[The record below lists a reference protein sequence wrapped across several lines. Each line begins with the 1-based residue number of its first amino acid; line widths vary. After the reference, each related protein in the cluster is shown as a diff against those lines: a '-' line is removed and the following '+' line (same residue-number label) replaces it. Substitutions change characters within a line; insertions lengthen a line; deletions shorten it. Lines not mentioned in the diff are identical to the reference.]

1 MKRRSL
7 ACVALVVASLPV
19 AALTPPFQVIRDGLQ
34 PSTVRLTGRDD
45 QVLAE
50 EFRPYQNLRLEWTP
64 LRTLPQPMLRTLLM
78 AEDQRFFEHSG
89 VDWRAFVAALWQNL
103 WSERLRGAS
112 TLSMQM
118 AGMLDPALLPRADH
132 GGRRTIGQKWDQA
145 RAAAELE
152 ANWSKEQILEAYLN
166 LAVFRGRLQG
176 IGAAAWGLF
185 RKAPAA
191 LDTAEAA
198 ILAVLLR
205 APDAQPRRVEQ
216 RACRLLRR
224 IAQDADCAPLATLVS
239 GLDRGAPPPR
249 HAAAAALLARVAG
262 GGGQTVP
269 SHVDGGLQ
277 HRLESLLGTIPASRR
292 AAVVIVDEGV
302 RVRAYAAPDARPDPL
317 AERPPAELSERLL
330 ALARALEAG
339 TVGAASLLADGP
351 PEDDPLVRWRSLR
364 GWLDEVGFAAVPFGP
379 LLERHLG
386 SSRAVL
392 ADVVGVDGPADVL
405 ELLGLIASL
414 AGDGSW
420 QAPEWRRDRVAAEPL
435 RVLPAAAAYVWR
447 RMWASV
453 NGQDCARWM
462 PLTIAP
468 AGALVAARLG
478 RHSLLASAEGDGAAD
493 VLRALVTQ
501 LASSEIGQ
509 CPAQPVPAGV
519 VAREVAFD
527 WAAEAPRTEWVIA
540 GHEAPAGRVPPG
552 FARIVKPG
560 ARSIVDGRAVETD
573 PDFRIEFIAWPPLA
587 DLRWRLDGREVG
599 RGGRLRW
606 SPRAGLYRLELLA
619 PDGTVVDRIEFAAR
633 GPL

>member
-19 AALTPPFQVIRDGLQ
+19 AALTPPFEVIRDGLQ
-34 PSTVRLTGRDD
+34 ASTVRLTDRNDR
-45 QVLAE
+45 VLAE

-103 WSERLRGAS
+103 WSTRLRGAS

-166 LAVFRGRLQG
+166 LAVFRGQLQG

-185 RKAPAA
+185 RKAPAE
-191 LDTAEAA
+191 LDRAEAA

-205 APDAQPRRVEQ
+205 APDAPPRRVEQ

-224 IAQDADCAPLATLVS
+224 IARDADCAPLASLVA

-249 HAAAAALLARVAG
+249 HTAAAALLARVAG

-269 SHVDGGLQ
+269 SYVDGGLQ
-277 HRLESLLGTIPASRR
+277 HRLESLLGTIPAGRR
-292 AAVVIVDEGV
+292 TAVAIIDDDA
-302 RVRAYAAPDARPDPL
+302 RVRAYAAPNARPDPL
-317 AERPPAELSERLL
+317 AERPPAELAARLL
-330 ALARALEAG
+330 ALARAVEAG
-339 TVGAASLLADGP
+339 TVGAASLLAEAP
-351 PEDDPLVRWRSLR
+351 PGDDPLVRWRSLR
-364 GWLDEVGFAAVPFGP
+364 GWLDEVAFAAVPFGP
-379 LLERHLG
+379 LLEQQLG

-392 ADVVGVDGPADVL
+392 AGVAGVDGPADAL

-414 AGDGSW
+414 SGDGDW
-420 QAPEWRRDRVAAEPL
+420 REPEWRRDHVAAKPQ
-435 RVLPAAAAYVWR
+435 RVLPPAAAYVWN

-453 NGQDCARWM
+453 NGEDCNRWM

-468 AGALVAARLG
+468 EGALAAARLG
-478 RHSLLASAEGDGAAD
+478 RHSLLARAEGEGAAD

-501 LASSEIGQ
+501 LAGGVIGQ

-527 WAAEAPRTEWVIA
+527 WAAEAPRTEWAIA
-540 GHEAPAGRVPPG
+540 GREAPAGRVPPG
-552 FARIVKPG
+552 LARIVNPG

-587 DLRWRLDGREVG
+587 GLRWRLDGREVG

-606 SPRAGLYRLELLA
+606 LPRAGLYRLELLS
-619 PDGTVVDRIEFAAR
+619 PDGSVVDRVEFAAR